1 MKTTLWAEPNN
12 MAVKCTPMRYM
23 LLFFCC
29 MLPGMANSAVSQLLD
44 RQNFRSSVCNIADLK
59 VEFQIDEAFGEP
71 LITSK
76 MRWLAGPNTSGNCL
90 SSLTHLWLKV
100 RTESSSLRYIKV
112 SPKITESGEAFGRTA
127 TESPSWS
134 MLFCHQ
140 PTDSAACESAVDAE
154 SLYASHL
161 RFEGVEVVTEARAV
175 ANRTAHQDQP
185 VTRGQSESAG
195 FSLDSLL
202 SDVIDNAMIA
212 QNANGKQSRAKEPVT
227 PEITEEERALRFA
240 AQQEEHAGIAMDNVV
255 SLISSSLAQYRA
267 PAHECESGRTV
278 GNWVQAQGTCNVKF
292 RSETDH
298 QYLCTDNGSPKGIRS
313 TQNVNINLRTD
324 LSQISD
330 IRVSED
336 GWATLVLELNSD
348 LQSTSEGNYKTNR
361 WQLVVDISSD
371 QQKLDDLEQFASS
384 LVTLK
389 EFCEA
394 SPT

>member
-1 MKTTLWAEPNN
+1 
-12 MAVKCTPMRYM
+12 M

-29 MLPGMANSAVSQLLD
+29 MLPSMANSAVSQLLD
-44 RQNFRSSVCNIADLK
+44 RQNFRASVCNIADLK

-71 LITSK
+71 LVTSK
-76 MRWLAGPNTSGNCL
+76 MRWLAGPNTNANCL

-154 SLYASHL
+154 RLYASHL
-161 RFEGVEVVTEARAV
+161 RFEGVEVVTEAQAV
-175 ANRTAHQDQP
+175 SNRTAPQDQP
-185 VTRGQSESAG
+185 VAKGQAESAG
-195 FSLDSLL
+195 FSLDSRL
-202 SDVIDNAMIA
+202 SDVIDNAMTTTD
-212 QNANGKQSRAKEPVT
+212 ANDEQIGAKEPAT
-227 PEITEEERALRFA
+227 LETDEEKAVRFA
-240 AQQEEHAGIAMDNVV
+240 TQQEEHAVVAMDNVV

-267 PAHECESGRTV
+267 PAHDCESGRTI

-298 QYLCTDNGSPKGIRS
+298 QYLCTDNGSPKAIRS
-313 TQNVNINLRTD
+313 TQNVSINLRTD

-336 GWATLVLELNSD
+336 GWAALVLELNSD

-361 WQLVVDISSD
+361 WQLVVDFSSD
-371 QQKLDDLEQFASS
+371 QQKLDDLERFASS